1 MADHRE
7 LARDMDLFHFEE
19 HSPGMVFWHPQ
30 GLRLFHCIE
39 DFMRQVYQAHGFE
52 EVRSPIVLSRSL
64 WERSGHWEK
73 FRKGMFVVG
82 SGDAE
87 ADNESAQ
94 FIINPSYALKPMSCP
109 AHIAIYQSHKR
120 SYRENPMRLMEFG
133 MCHRNELSGT
143 LSGCMRLRQFIQDD
157 AHIFCRESDVQHAI
171 SNFLN
176 MVQQVYAAFGYEQF
190 SLQISLRPEQR
201 LGSDQLWDRAESLLI
216 EAVQALGHS
225 YQLAPNEGAFYGPKL
240 EISLQ
245 DQLGRSWQ
253 CGTFQIDF
261 NLPQVFEVAF
271 VNDQGELERPV
282 MLHQA
287 ILGSLERWIGILL
300 EHHRGILPVWAAPT
314 QVAIASISDKASAW
328 AETIFSRLQQLN
340 VRAECHNQDQTIS
353 KKIRELSKRRIPL
366 IAIVGEQEAMS
377 QTLNLRRLG
386 AVERQE
392 VSLAQ
397 FEQMLADLATPYQF
411 LIPMA
416 KAEDE
421 RLLASLTAKQ
431 KDERTGYDAKHS
443 HPVLSRYFNGVIK

>member
-1 MADHRE
+1 MVDHRE

-30 GLRLFHCIE
+30 GLQLFRSIE
-39 DFMRQVYQAHGFE
+39 NFMRQVYQDHGFD

-82 SGDAE
+82 SEQANGS
-87 ADNESAQ
+87 NELSV
-94 FIINPSYALKPMSCP
+94 INPDYALKPMSCP

-120 SYRENPMRLMEFG
+120 SYREHPMRLMEFG
-133 MCHRNELSGT
+133 ICHRNELSGT
-143 LSGCMRLRQFIQDD
+143 LSGCMRLRQFVQDD
-157 AHIFCRESDVQHAI
+157 AHIFCREADVQQEI
-171 SNFLN
+171 SNFLK
-176 MVQQVYAAFGYEQF
+176 MVQQVYSAFGYSQF

-201 LGSDQLWDRAESLLI
+201 LGSTHLWDRAESLLI
-216 EAVQALGHS
+216 ESVQSLGHT

-261 NLPQVFEVAF
+261 NLPQVFELGF
-271 VNDQGELERPV
+271 VNEQGELERPV

-300 EHHRGILPVWAAPT
+300 EHHSGILPVWAAPT
-314 QVAIASISDKASAW
+314 QIAIASISDKASAW
-328 AETIFSRLQQLN
+328 AEAIFSRLQQLGIR
-340 VRAECHNQDQTIS
+340 VELHNQDRTIS
-353 KKIRELSKRRIPL
+353 RKIRELSKRRVPL
-366 IAIVGEQEAMS
+366 MAIVGEQEAIS

-386 AVERQE
+386 AVEQQE
-392 VSLAQ
+392 VNLAHL
-397 FEQMLADLATPYQF
+397 EQTLVDFAMP
-411 LIPMA
+411 
-416 KAEDE
+416 
-421 RLLASLTAKQ
+421 
-431 KDERTGYDAKHS
+431 
-443 HPVLSRYFNGVIK
+443 